1 LIGGLAK
8 GARHVLQI
16 RVIQSLCFLK
26 MMGAFYKIK
35 RNLDGVSVA
44 GLKAQSQREKATG
57 ER

>member
-1 LIGGLAK
+1 
-8 GARHVLQI
+8 
-16 RVIQSLCFLK
+16 

-44 GLKAQSQREKATG
+44 GLKVQSQREKAIG